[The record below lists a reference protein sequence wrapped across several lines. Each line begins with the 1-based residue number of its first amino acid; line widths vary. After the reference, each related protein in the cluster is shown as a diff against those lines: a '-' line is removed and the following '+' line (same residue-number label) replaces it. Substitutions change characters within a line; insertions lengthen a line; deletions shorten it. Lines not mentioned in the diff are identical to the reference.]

1 MMLTDLS
8 VIAGAYV
15 YRHFAKVWVPYA
27 TTISQLKALNLG
39 RVPSLPSLKYLKS
52 GRNPLM

>member
-8 VIAGAYV
+8 VIAGAYA
-15 YRHFAKVWVPYA
+15 YRHFAKVWVPCA

-39 RVPSLPSLKYLKS
+39 RVPSLLSLKYLKS